1 MQVSPQE
8 AAQALEAIASTESR
22 SATLRGYRGA
32 APHLLLWGLLWAVGY
47 GLTELMPQRAGA
59 IWSVIVVV
67 GIAAGTLMMFRKA
80 DRSDAWRFAAV
91 WATLVVFCAAT
102 FAIMPP
108 TDGRQVAAFV
118 PLVIAATYVTAG
130 IWFGSRYVVA
140 GLAVAALT
148 LGGFFLLREY
158 FLLWMAVVGGGALLL
173 AGFWLSR
180 A

>member
-1 MQVSPQE
+1 MALSPQQAAE
-8 AAQALEAIASTESR
+8 ALQSIASTESR

-32 APHLLLWGLLWAVGY
+32 APHLVLWGLLWAVGY
-47 GLTELMPQRAGA
+47 GLTEVMPARAAA
-59 IWSVIVVV
+59 IWAVIVAV
-67 GIAAGTLMMFRKA
+67 GLAAGTLMMFRKA
-80 DRSDAWRFAAV
+80 GRSDAWRFGAV

-108 TDGRQVAAFV
+108 TDGRQVAAFI
-118 PLVIAATYVTAG
+118 PLVIAATYVSAG

-140 GLAVAALT
+140 GIAVATLT
-148 LGGFFLLREY
+148 LGGFFLLREF